1 MRLLR
6 TINAEGTTVV
16 MVTHSPAH
24 AAQASRTVRLLDGR
38 IVVDALQAA

>member
-1 MRLLR
+1 
-6 TINAEGTTVV
+6 V

-24 AAQASRTVRLLDGR
+24 AAQASRTINLLDGR